1 MVDFDCSAVTT
12 NLCSG
17 ESSGRIVGGEGTDI
31 GFLGGSTGEEP
42 DGTGVTEESVGGGN
56 APDSQFGYEIGG
68 DEEFFLFEGGG
79 IGKEGCGVSVVTDTE
94 EDEVEAGRVAE
105 LGAYPFFVFA
115 STDFGCGDF
124 GADSFNLHASTLEDF
139 LDHAKVAILMIGI
152 DPAFVAEVEAGGGP
166 GPLEGG

>member
-1 MVDFDCSAVTT
+1 MVDFDCPAVTT
-12 NLCSG
+12 NFCGG

-31 GFLGGSTGEEP
+31 GFLGGSTSEEP
-42 DGTGVTEESVGGGN
+42 DGTGIAEKGVGRGN

-79 IGKEGCGVSVVTDTE
+79 IGKEGCGVAVVTDTE
-94 EDEVEAGRVAE
+94 EDEVEAGRVAQ
-105 LGAYPFFVFA
+105 LGTYPFFVFA
-115 STDFGCGDF
+115 STDFGGGDF
-124 GADSFNLHASTLEDF
+124 GADSFNLDAGTLEDF
-139 LDHAKVAILMIGI
+139 LDHAKVAIFMIGI

>member
-79 IGKEGCGVSVVTDTE
+79 IGKEG
-94 EDEVEAGRVAE
+94 
-105 LGAYPFFVFA
+105 
-115 STDFGCGDF
+115 
-124 GADSFNLHASTLEDF
+124 
-139 LDHAKVAILMIGI
+139 
-152 DPAFVAEVEAGGGP
+152 
-166 GPLEGG
+166 